1 MAKRISLS
9 DLDTLLRQK
18 KIEPVY
24 FFYGEEDFLIEEAL
38 EALKTVLFKDE
49 LEQVT
54 NTVVLY
60 GAETSL
66 GAIVSAASEYSMFSE
81 RRLVVVRQF
90 EKVRKES
97 NKEKQAAQLAE
108 LAQYLQNP
116 LATTTLVLT
125 AGALEKQELKK
136 EPYSWLDKV
145 SYEFVPLK
153 SGAEFAEQYAAR
165 LGWRLTPEALRNLD
179 IFVGNA
185 ARELSSEIQKL
196 ICYASERPDKTIT
209 GEDVLEAV
217 AVLKEYDV
225 FALQKAIAERNLRQA
240 TGIAL
245 KILDKEGTPL
255 PIVNYFTLFFVRLWK
270 LKTPAVLR
278 MSDQD
283 AARELGLFGAQI
295 YFLKEYRRH
304 ADLFSL
310 ADIERAL
317 TALHQADL
325 LLKGI
330 LPKTDEALLI
340 LNLIQKLVSLS

>member
-24 FFYGEEDFLIEEAL
+24 FFYGEEDFLIEETL

-49 LEQVT
+49 LEQAT

-66 GAIVSAASEYSMFSE
+66 GAIVSASSEYSMFSE

-90 EKVRKES
+90 EKVRKEAT
-97 NKEKQAAQLAE
+97 KEKQAAHLAE
-108 LAQYLQNP
+108 FAQYLQNP
-116 LATTTLVLT
+116 LMTTTLVLT
-125 AGALEKQELKK
+125 AGALDKQELKK
-136 EPYSWLDKV
+136 EPYTWLDKV
-145 SYEFVPLK
+145 SYEFIPLK
-153 SGAEFAEQYAAR
+153 SGAEFAEHYAAR

-179 IFVGNA
+179 IFVGNT
-185 ARELSSEIQKL
+185 ARELGSEIQKL
-196 ICYASERPDKTIT
+196 INYAGERADKTIT
-209 GEDVLEAV
+209 GQDVLDAV

-245 KILDKEGTPL
+245 KIFEKEETL
-255 PIVNYFTLFFVRLWK
+255 APIVNYFTLFFVRLWK
-270 LKTPAVLR
+270 LKSPAVLR

-283 AARELGLFGAQI
+283 AAKELGLFGGQI
-295 YFLKEYRRH
+295 YFLKEYKRH
-304 ADLFSL
+304 AELFSL
-310 ADIERAL
+310 GDIERAL

-325 LLKGI
+325 SLKGI
-330 LPKTDEALLI
+330 LPKTDEALLV
-340 LNLIQKLVSLS
+340 LNLVQELIS